1 MAAPATVRA
10 GARRRARA
18 GSSRVVRG
26 KSLRVGSV
34 LRFVYIGLFLVF
46 LLFPIYWVILTSFK
60 PSDEYQ
66 NIPPVFWTHHPTTLH
81 YSTVMNHLRGWLG
94 LKNSLVVSSV
104 TTFFSV
110 LIGTAAAYSMARYRT
125 GGRHLPFWI
134 LSQRFLPAIAI
145 AIPIFLLYS
154 TELPKWIGL
163 NLYDTRAGLI
173 LLYTIF
179 TLPFSIWMMYT
190 YFRQMPVELEEA
202 ALVDGCSRWQSLW
215 KVAWPLAAPG
225 IVSAAAFAF
234 IFSWT
239 DFFFALLLTSTKA
252 TTLPVV
258 VSQFLSFQAAQFGES
273 SALAVVSMI
282 PALALGLIVQRHLV
296 RGLTLGA
303 VQG

>member
-1 MAAPATVRA
+1 MAAVPAA
-10 GARRRARA
+10 IMRRRARA
-18 GSSRVVRG
+18 GASRVVRG
-26 KSLRVGSV
+26 RGFRPGSV
-34 LRFVYIGLFLVF
+34 LRFVYIGLFLAF

-60 PSDEYQ
+60 PSEEFQ

-81 YSTVMNHLRGWLG
+81 YATAMNHLRGWLG
-94 LKNSLVVSSV
+94 LKNSLVVASV
-104 TTFFSV
+104 TTVFSV
-110 LIGTAAAYSMARYRT
+110 LIGTSAAYSMARFRT
-125 GGRHLPFWI
+125 GGRHLPFFI
-134 LSQRFLPAIAI
+134 LSQRFLPPIAVV
-145 AIPIFLLYS
+145 IPIFLLYS
-154 TELPKWIGL
+154 TELPNWLGL

-173 LLYTIF
+173 LLYTMF

-215 KVAWPLAAPG
+215 KIAWPLAAPG
-225 IVSAAAFAF
+225 LVSAAAFAF

-258 VSQFLSFQAAQFGES
+258 ISQFLSFQAAQFGES
-273 SALAVVSMI
+273 SALTVVSMI
-282 PALALGLIVQRHLV
+282 PALVLGLIVQRHLV